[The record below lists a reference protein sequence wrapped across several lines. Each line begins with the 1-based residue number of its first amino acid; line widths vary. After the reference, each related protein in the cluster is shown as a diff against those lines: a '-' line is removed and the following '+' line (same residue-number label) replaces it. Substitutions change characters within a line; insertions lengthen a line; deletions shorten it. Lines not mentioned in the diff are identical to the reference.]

1 MSQRIRTTVLS
12 IGENKGAPRI
22 WHEGKWLELA
32 GFYRGTKI
40 KVSYLESQIII
51 DIDTEGDRIVSG
63 KNYPLIDLNN
73 NRITEVF
80 DEQKQVR
87 VIVNVGQII
96 ITSTKKAL
104 RKEQRLANNSK
115 TYGSIF
121 SGVDLFGVAA
131 EKAGYKNKWGI
142 EVNEKYADLWLA
154 NHKGT
159 MHNLDISEIDLSE
172 LEQVELLIGGIPCE
186 PFSIARRNQGKTMY
200 EEHENADL
208 SCFFLM
214 IVEAINPKTIILE
227 EVPAYLKSG
236 IGTATISALKR
247 MGYYVESRLIS
258 GTEYGEFTVRKRA
271 VIVASSTKDI
281 QFPDQVESN
290 RTMNDILLPY
300 DHQDCEWFTE
310 ETKPWIFKHWREQK
324 AKGNNF
330 KSQFITQDTKQVQA
344 ITKRYFAGQGSNPV
358 VQHPQKEDTFRWLTL
373 NEVKKIM
380 GLPDNFDL
388 GTSKTTAGEA
398 MGQGVLVN
406 TFKKIIE
413 VVTQ

>member
-32 GFYRGTKI
+32 GFYRGVKI
-40 KVSYLESQIII
+40 KVSYLERQIIN
-51 DIDTEGDRIVSG
+51 DIDNQGDRIVSG

-80 DEQKQVR
+80 DKEKQVR

-115 TYGSIF
+115 TYGSLF

-131 EKAGYKNKWGI
+131 QKAGYKSKWAI
-142 EVNEKYADLWLA
+142 EINEKYADLWLA

-159 MHNLDISEIDLSE
+159 MHNLDISDIDLSE
-172 LEQVELLIGGIPCE
+172 LEQVELLIAGIPCE
-186 PFSIARRNQGKTMY
+186 AFSIARRNQGKGLY

-208 SCFFLM
+208 SMFFLM
-214 IVEAINPKTIILE
+214 IVEAINPKTIVLE

-236 IGTATISALKR
+236 IGTATIAALKR
-247 MGYYVESRLIS
+247 MGYTVESKIIS
-258 GTEYGEFTVRKRA
+258 GAEYGELTVRRRA
-271 VIVASSTKDI
+271 VIVASTKDKI
-281 QFPDQVESN
+281 EFPDQVESD
-290 RTMNDILLPY
+290 RTMKEILLPY
-300 DHQDCEWFTE
+300 DHPDCEWFTE
-310 ETKPWIFKHWREQK
+310 ETKPWIFKHWKEQK

-330 KSQFITQDTKQVQA
+330 VSQFILEETKQVQA

-358 VQHPQKEDTFRWLTL
+358 VKHPLKEDTFRWLTL
-373 NEVKKIM
+373 NEVKMIM
-380 GLPDNFDL
+380 GLPESFDL
-388 GTSKTTAGEA
+388 GTSKTIAGEA